1 MRKMI
6 QVFRSN
12 GALVLLLLGFAA
24 ALWYI
29 YKQNRQIR
37 SLKSEISDL
46 RSQMYNLESEKSEL
60 EEALEECEWKVN
72 DLEDELDDCEYN
84 LRSCRLWQ

>member
-1 MRKMI
+1 MF
-6 QVFRSN
+6 QVIRSN

-46 RSQMYNLESEKSEL
+46 SRQVYNLESEKSEF
-60 EEALEECEWKVN
+60 EEALEECEWKV
-72 DLEDELDDCEYN
+72 DELEDDLDDCEYN
-84 LRSCRLWQ
+84 LRSCRLWE